1 MTYTVIG
8 DEKFLVSA
16 TIQGGGSNSWDDLSA
31 NPLTAVNYA
40 LNSTTLSTVVADTT
54 NGGTHA
60 LYYDNAPVPYTSMKK
75 QYTNYDDIPNGK
87 CNNHSTYTLC
97 GWFKA
102 IPYYRTGSNY
112 FQTRFGYGGNE
123 YVGSTNLQ
131 PVCMFYDDRMDR
143 LSFKSDGLS
152 QNWMVYRNPSL
163 LDSGLWQHWIYWY
176 NGSQKRV
183 YVNGVLRASANATGS
198 MQNITNAHERQ
209 MRIGFFP
216 ADGFAWAGAGTA
228 PYFNG
233 YADDL
238 RFFDRA
244 LSTTEIASLAS
255 GRTSAPPTSG
265 VTSGVYDPFTNKRFN
280 AGNAKVR

>member
-1 MTYTVIG
+1 MAYTVLG

-16 TIQGGGSNSWDDLSA
+16 TLGAGGSNSWDDLSA

-40 LNSTTLSTVVADTT
+40 RNSTTLSSVVADTT

-60 LYYDNAPVPYTSMKK
+60 LFYDNAPVPYASMKK
-75 QYTNYDDIPNGK
+75 QYTDYSDIPNGK
-87 CNNHSTYTLC
+87 CNNKSAFTLC

-102 IPYYRTGSNY
+102 IPYYRTGSHY

-123 YVGSTNLQ
+123 FTGSTNIT
-131 PVCMFYDDRMDR
+131 PIAMYFTDRDDGYGADR
-143 LSFKSDGLS
+143 LAFKSDGLS
-152 QNWMVYRNPSL
+152 NNWATYQNSAL
-163 LDSGLWQHWIYWY
+163 LDSGLWQHWMYWF

-183 YVNGVLRASANATGS
+183 YVNGVSRLAVNATGS
-198 MQNITNAHERQ
+198 MANITNAHERQ
-209 MRIGFFP
+209 IRIGFYP
-216 ADGFAWAGAGTA
+216 AEGDFVTG

-244 LSTTEIASLAS
+244 LTTAEIALLSS
-255 GRTSAPPTSG
+255 GRTTLPEFHPLVNLNHPLAQ
-265 VTSGVYDPFTNKRFN
+265 
-280 AGNAKVR
+280 